1 MKEKIKSLAM
11 IATLLGFVLIFT
23 TLERLTE
30 PAEAEILP
38 EPIYI
43 RLETQEATEAEA
55 DASLENL
62 SSGHVLPLTAEERE
76 LIERIVAGEA
86 RGESMECQM
95 ACAQA
100 IRDRALEWDKP
111 VTEIC
116 TAKWQFCEPYQG
128 EISDRIKDAVRFT
141 FDYGIDTLE
150 YPVTHFYASDLITA
164 PDWTYNKE
172 LRGEIDAVRFY
183 Y

>member
-1 MKEKIKSLAM
+1 MKETIKILAM
-11 IATLLGFVLIFT
+11 IASLLTIILFFMA
-23 TLERLTE
+23 LET
-30 PAEAEILP
+30 PAEAEPMP

-43 RLETQEATEAEA
+43 NLEATEAEA
-55 DASLENL
+55 DTSLESL

-76 LIERIVAGEA
+76 LVERIVAGEA
-86 RGESMECQM
+86 RGESLECQM

-111 VTEIC
+111 VTDIC
-116 TAKWQFCEPYQG
+116 TAKWQFCEPFQG
-128 EISDRIKDAVRFT
+128 KIIDRTKDAVKFT

-150 YPVTHFYASDLITA
+150 YPVTHFYAFKLIPP
-164 PDWTYNKE
+164 PDWTYAKE
-172 LRGEIDAVRFY
+172 LRGEIDSVRFY

>member
-1 MKEKIKSLAM
+1 MKDAMKILGIIASLLT
-11 IATLLGFVLIFT
+11 IILIFMA
-23 TLERLTE
+23 LETQAETE
-30 PAEAEILP
+30 PSP

-43 RLETQEATEAEA
+43 NLEATEDEE
-55 DASLENL
+55 DASLAAL
-62 SSGHVLPLTAEERE
+62 SSGHSLELTNEERD
-76 LIERIVAGEA
+76 LVERIVAGEA
-86 RGESMECQM
+86 RGESLECQM

-100 IRDRALEWDKP
+100 IRDRSLEWDKP

-128 EISDRIKDAVRFT
+128 EISDRTKDAVKFT

-150 YPVTHFYASDLITA
+150 YPVTHFYAFKLIPP
-164 PDWTYNKE
+164 PDWTYAKE
-172 LRGEIDAVRFY
+172 LRGEIGDVRFY